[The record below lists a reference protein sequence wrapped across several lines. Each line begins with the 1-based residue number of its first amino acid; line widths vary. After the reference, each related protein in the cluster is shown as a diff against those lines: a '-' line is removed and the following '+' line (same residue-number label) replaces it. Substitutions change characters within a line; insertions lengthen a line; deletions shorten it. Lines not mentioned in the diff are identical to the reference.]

1 MRIGRYI
8 AGPITACGHQS
19 LILPDPFTLTRI
31 KLRLCL
37 KLKKVSAK
45 EMRSSLQI
53 DPNQQEIDEFCY
65 SLKMNSGALQ
75 TGKQPLILVGTDG
88 SDTADR
94 AIDCAAKLGKGL
106 GGRLMIVT
114 VAGNLDAEET
124 KQFARAEGRLG
135 DVIEAMSSEILIRA
149 RERAR
154 KASMSDIEVH
164 TCWGDV
170 ADSIIALAARE
181 NADMIVLGRRG
192 RGRLAGLLLGSVSQK
207 VVTLAPCVVAV
218 VP

>member
-1 MRIGRYI
+1 
-8 AGPITACGHQS
+8 
-19 LILPDPFTLTRI
+19 
-31 KLRLCL
+31 
-37 KLKKVSAK
+37 
-45 EMRSSLQI
+45 
-53 DPNQQEIDEFCY
+53 
-65 SLKMNSGALQ
+65 
-75 TGKQPLILVGTDG
+75 
-88 SDTADR
+88 
-94 AIDCAAKLGKGL
+94 
-106 GGRLMIVT
+106 
-114 VAGNLDAEET
+114 
-124 KQFARAEGRLG
+124 
-135 DVIEAMSSEILIRA
+135 MSSEILIRA